1 MHQLIYAEY
10 ARTLEG
16 GEAQILQKL
25 KPMWEYCL
33 PDLDKKARKA
43 ILKSNKLDAYL
54 RAVREAL

>member
-25 KPMWEYCL
+25 SPCGSIVFLIWTKKP
-33 PDLDKKARKA
+33 AKA